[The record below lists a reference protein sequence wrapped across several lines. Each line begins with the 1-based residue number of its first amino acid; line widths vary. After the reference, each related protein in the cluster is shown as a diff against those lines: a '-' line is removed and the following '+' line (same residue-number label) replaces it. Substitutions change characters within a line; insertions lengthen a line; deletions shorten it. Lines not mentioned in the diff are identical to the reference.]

1 MIKPSGA
8 VTPALILTLPT
19 PRRDHIQGPVNAPIK
34 LLEYGDYECPFCGR
48 AYPIVK
54 AIQKEL
60 GASLCFAFRNFPLS
74 TMHPHAEHAARAAE
88 AAGRQGRFWE
98 MHDLLFE
105 NQNDLEDVALARYA
119 ELLGL
124 DARRLVVEILSG
136 AHSQRIREDFKG
148 GIRGG
153 VNGTPTFFI
162 NGVRY
167 DGAHALDELIAALTR
182 AAA

>member
-1 MIKPSGA
+1 MIKLSGA
-8 VTPALILTLPT
+8 ASPALILTLPT

-34 LLEYGDYECPFCGR
+34 LLEYGDYECPFCGQ

-54 AIQKEL
+54 AIQQEL

-74 TMHPHAEHAARAAE
+74 TMHPHAEHAAEAAE
-88 AAGRQGRFWE
+88 AAGTQGRFWE

-105 NQNDLEDVALARYA
+105 NQNALEDEDLARYA
-119 ELLGL
+119 AVLGL
-124 DARRLVVEILSG
+124 DARRLIAEILSG
-136 AHSQRIREDFKG
+136 VHSQRVREDFRS

-167 DGAHALDELIAALTR
+167 DGEHGLDELIAALTR